1 MDDKTPFY
9 FTKTTFS
16 NFIKDLLDKFKLIKD
31 KLNVINNTVAS
42 VSENLSTT
50 AAQVSQN
57 TDSINQNTSNI
68 SSLTESTNQSFADI
82 NAKLNSIEEN
92 AEANVI
98 NGIVYNNTQLTP
110 DSNKIVT
117 IPPAQKLKIYNTT
130 ADSALPTAEYDGSA
144 EIILTALK
152 LFNTTTITLAVDGW
166 SSNEQSAAV
175 SGMGAAS
182 LVFVS
187 PDPSYMQSYIKS
199 QIYAKVQS
207 TNQLTFV
214 CQKVPTESITVQI
227 IFTGT

>member
-16 NFIKDLLDKFKLIKD
+16 NFIKDLLDKFKLIKN
-31 KLNVINNTVAS
+31 KLNTINNTVTT

-50 AAQVSQN
+50 TAQVSQN
-57 TDSINQNTSNI
+57 TNAINQNTADI
-68 SSLTESTNQSFADI
+68 SSLTESANQSFADI
-82 NAKLNSIEEN
+82 NTKLNSIEAN

-98 NGIVYNNTQLTP
+98 NGIIYNNEQLTP
-110 DSNKIVT
+110 DDNKIVT

-130 ADSALPTAEYDGSA
+130 ADSALPTAEYDGST
-144 EIILTALK
+144 ETILTALK

>member
-9 FTKTTFS
+9 FTKTTFN
-16 NFIKDLLDKFKLIKD
+16 NFIKELLDKFKLIKD
-31 KLNVINNTVAS
+31 KLSTINNTVTM
-42 VSENLSTT
+42 VQERLSTT
-50 AAQVSQN
+50 SAQVSQN
-57 TDSINQNTSNI
+57 TDAINQNTTDI
-68 SSLTESTNQSFADI
+68 SSLTESTNQNFSDI

-98 NGIVYNNTQLTP
+98 NGIVYNNEQLTP
-110 DSNKIVT
+110 DDNKIVT

-130 ADSALPTAEYDGSA
+130 ADSALPTAEYDGST
-144 EIILTALK
+144 ETILTALK
-152 LFNTTTITLAVDGW
+152 LFNTITITLAADGW

-182 LVFVS
+182 VVFVS
-187 PDPSYMQSYIKS
+187 PDRSYMQSYIKS

-214 CQKVPTESITVQI
+214 CQKVPTESVVVQI

>member
-31 KLNVINNTVAS
+31 KLSIINSTVTS

-50 AAQVSQN
+50 TAQVSQN
-57 TDSINQNTSNI
+57 TASINQNTTDI

-98 NGIVYNNTQLTP
+98 NGIVYNNKQLTP
-110 DSNKIVT
+110 DDNKIVT

-130 ADSALPTAEYDGSA
+130 ADSALPTAE
-144 EIILTALK
+144 
-152 LFNTTTITLAVDGW
+152 
-166 SSNEQSAAV
+166 
-175 SGMGAAS
+175 
-182 LVFVS
+182 
-187 PDPSYMQSYIKS
+187 
-199 QIYAKVQS
+199 
-207 TNQLTFV
+207 
-214 CQKVPTESITVQI
+214 
-227 IFTGT
+227 

>member
-16 NFIKDLLDKFKLIKD
+16 NFVKDLLDKFKLIKD
-31 KLNVINNTVAS
+31 KLSTINSTVITL
-42 VSENLSTT
+42 SENLSET
-50 AAQVSQN
+50 AAKVSSN
-57 TDSINQNTSNI
+57 TNFINQNTSDI
-68 SSLTESTNQSFADI
+68 SSLAESTNQSLDNI
-82 NAKLNSIEEN
+82 TAKLNTIGEN

-98 NGIVYNNTQLTP
+98 NGIIYNNAQLTP
-110 DSNKIVT
+110 DDNKIVT

-130 ADSALPTAEYDGSA
+130 SDSALPTAEYDGST
-144 EIILTALK
+144 ETILTALN
-152 LFNTTTITLAVDGW
+152 LFNTTTITLAADGW
-166 SSNEQSAAV
+166 SSNEQSVTV
-175 SGMGAAS
+175 SGIGAAS
-182 LVFVS
+182 LVFIS

>member
-16 NFIKDLLDKFKLIKD
+16 NFIKDLLYKFKLIKD
-31 KLNVINNTVAS
+31 KLSTINTTVIT

-50 AAQVSQN
+50 TAQVSQN
-57 TDSINQNTSNI
+57 TDAINQNTTDI
-68 SSLTESTNQSFADI
+68 SSLTESTNQSFANI

-98 NGIVYNNTQLTP
+98 NGIVYNNEQLTP
-110 DSNKIVT
+110 DDNKIVT

-130 ADSALPTAEYDGSA
+130 ADSALPTVEYDGST
-144 EIILTALK
+144 ETILTALK
-152 LFNTTTITLAVDGW
+152 LFNTTTITLAADRW
-166 SSNEQSAAV
+166 SSNEQSVAV

>member
-31 KLNVINNTVAS
+31 KLSTINTTVIT

-50 AAQVSQN
+50 TAQVSQN
-57 TDSINQNTSNI
+57 TDAINQNTTDI
-68 SSLTESTNQSFADI
+68 SSLTESTNQSFANI

-98 NGIVYNNTQLTP
+98 NGIVYNNEQLTP
-110 DSNKIVT
+110 DDNKIVT

-130 ADSALPTAEYDGSA
+130 ADSALPTVEYDGST
-144 EIILTALK
+144 ETILTALK
-152 LFNTTTITLAVDGW
+152 LFNTTTITLAADGW
-166 SSNEQSAAV
+166 SSNEQSVAV

>member
-31 KLNVINNTVAS
+31 KLNTINNTVTT

-50 AAQVSQN
+50 TAQVSQN
-57 TDSINQNTSNI
+57 TNAINQNAADI
-68 SSLTESTNQSFADI
+68 SSLTESANQSFADI
-82 NAKLNSIEEN
+82 NTKLNSIEAN

-98 NGIVYNNTQLTP
+98 NGIIYNNEQLTP
-110 DSNKIVT
+110 DDNKIVT

-130 ADSALPTAEYDGSA
+130 ADSALPTAEYDGST
-144 EIILTALK
+144 ETILTALK
-152 LFNTTTITLAVDGW
+152 LFNTTTITLAADGW
-166 SSNEQSAAV
+166 SSNEQSVAV

-214 CQKVPTESITVQI
+214 CQKVPAKSITVQI

>member
-31 KLNVINNTVAS
+31 KLNTINNTVTT

-50 AAQVSQN
+50 TAQVSQN
-57 TDSINQNTSNI
+57 TNAINQNAADI
-68 SSLTESTNQSFADI
+68 SSLTESANQSFADI
-82 NAKLNSIEEN
+82 NTKLNSIEAN

-98 NGIVYNNTQLTP
+98 NGIIYNNEQLTP
-110 DSNKIVT
+110 DDNKIVT

-130 ADSALPTAEYDGSA
+130 ADSALPTAEYDGST
-144 EIILTALK
+144 ETILTALK
-152 LFNTTTITLAVDGW
+152 LFNTTTITLAADGW
-166 SSNEQSAAV
+166 SSNEQSVAV

-207 TNQLTFV
+207 TNQLIFV
-214 CQKVPTESITVQI
+214 CQKVPKESIAVQI

>member
-16 NFIKDLLDKFKLIKD
+16 NFISDLLDKFQLIKD

-130 ADSALPTAEYDGSA
+130 ADSALPTAEYDGST
-144 EIILTALK
+144 ETILTALK
-152 LFNTTTITLAVDGW
+152 LFNTTTITLAADGW
-166 SSNEQSAAV
+166 SNNEQSAAV

>member
-31 KLNVINNTVAS
+31 KLSTINTTVIT

-50 AAQVSQN
+50 TAQVSQN
-57 TDSINQNTSNI
+57 TDAINQNTTDI
-68 SSLTESTNQSFADI
+68 SSLTESTNQSFANI

-98 NGIVYNNTQLTP
+98 NGIVYNNEQLTP
-110 DSNKIVT
+110 DDNKIVT

-130 ADSALPTAEYDGSA
+130 ADSALPTVEYDGST
-144 EIILTALK
+144 ETILTALK
-152 LFNTTTITLAVDGW
+152 LFNTTTITLAADRW
-166 SSNEQSAAV
+166 SSNEQSVAV

>member
-31 KLNVINNTVAS
+31 KLSTINTTISTLSGKVSSNSTQINN
-42 VSENLSTT
+42 NK
-50 AAQVSQN
+50 AAITKNKS
-57 TDSINQNTSNI
+57 DI
-68 SSLTESTNQSFADI
+68 SSLKASTTQNFNDI
-82 NAKLNSIEEN
+82 NTKLDTIEEN

-98 NGIVYNNTQLTP
+98 NGIAYNNYQLVP
-110 DSNKIVT
+110 DENKIVNL
-117 IPPAQKLKIYNTT
+117 PPAQKLKVYNTT
-130 ADSALPTAEYDGSA
+130 ADSALPTAEYDCST
-144 EIILTALK
+144 ETILTALNF
-152 LFNTTTITLAVDGW
+152 FNTTTITLAADGW
-166 SSNEQSAAV
+166 SSNEQSVTV

-207 TNQLTFV
+207 TNQLIFV